1 MGRRLGVILRRGL
14 CSKPGEVAYLTMIF
28 SGYSVSLVEDLEVS
42 QLLSGRRVKELKLAL
57 NQGLHASI
65 V

>member
-1 MGRRLGVILRRGL
+1 
-14 CSKPGEVAYLTMIF
+14 MIF